1 MFAQRVL
8 QKGSEDVFVGIARRK
23 LFPIM
28 VVLILLAGVLAG
40 CAPAAQPPQPD
51 GLTRIVVADA
61 PTTHHLNLYVAQE
74 KGLFAKYGLEVE
86 IISVE
91 SLSAARDA
99 VVTGAAD
106 VFWSCPTV
114 AIAAIA
120 GGAPIRTIA
129 QVKTPCTSVLLVPG
143 DSPIQDYQDLAGKT
157 IAGIS
162 PSCEAVI
169 AISNAARKAGVEFNL
184 VTLAG
189 GAAIAAL
196 EAGQIDGA
204 ILEEPHASIAELA
217 GFRVLF
223 REAAEAIPCRT
234 INARTAFI
242 TDNADALR
250 SMIRALD
257 EANAIINAD
266 PVADDIVAIAV
277 VPTGAPREAI
287 IHGNPRL
294 IFTTRLDEEGLCR
307 LGDELVELG
316 HIEECPSDYMY
327 APEFRGITWD

>member
-1 MFAQRVL
+1 MKRKMLLVPLVL
-8 QKGSEDVFVGIARRK
+8 
-23 LFPIM
+23 
-28 VVLILLAGVLAG
+28 LLALSPVVMG
-40 CAPAAQPPQPD
+40 CPAPPQQPEI
-51 GLTRIVVADA
+51 TRIVVADA

-74 KGLFAKYGLEVE
+74 KGLFKKHGLEVE

-91 SLSAARDA
+91 SLAAARDA
-99 VVTGAAD
+99 VVTGIAD

-114 AIAAIA
+114 AMAAIA

-129 QVKTPCTSVLLVPG
+129 QVKIPCTSVLLVPA
-143 DSPIQDYQDLAGKT
+143 DSPIQNYEDLAGKT
-157 IAGIS
+157 LAGIT
-162 PSCEAVI
+162 PACEAVI
-169 AISNAARKAGVEFNL
+169 ALRIAAREAGVEFNL

-189 GAAIAAL
+189 GPAIAAL
-196 EAGQIDGA
+196 EAGRIDGA

-217 GFRVLF
+217 GFRVMF

-250 SMIRALD
+250 RMIKAVD

-266 PVADDIVAIAV
+266 PIAEDIVEIAHV
-277 VPTGAPREAI
+277 RTGAPRDAI

-294 IFTTRLDEEGLCR
+294 LFTIHLDEEGLCK
-307 LGDELVELG
+307 LGDELVKMG
-316 HIEECPSDYMY
+316 HIRECPSAFMF

>member
-1 MFAQRVL
+1 MKRKMLLVPLVL
-8 QKGSEDVFVGIARRK
+8 
-23 LFPIM
+23 
-28 VVLILLAGVLAG
+28 LLALSPVVMG
-40 CAPAAQPPQPD
+40 CPAPPQQPEI
-51 GLTRIVVADA
+51 TRIVVADA

-74 KGLFAKYGLEVE
+74 KGLFKKHGLEVE

-91 SLSAARDA
+91 SLAAARDA
-99 VVTGAAD
+99 VVTGIAD

-114 AIAAIA
+114 AMAAIA

-129 QVKTPCTSVLLVPG
+129 QVKIPCTSVLLVPA
-143 DSPIQDYQDLAGKT
+143 DSPIQNYEDLAGKT
-157 IAGIS
+157 LAGIT
-162 PSCEAVI
+162 PACEAVI
-169 AISNAARKAGVEFNL
+169 ALRIAAREAGVEFNL

-189 GAAIAAL
+189 GPAIAAL
-196 EAGQIDGA
+196 KAGRIDGA

-217 GFRVLF
+217 GFRVMF

-250 SMIRALD
+250 RMIKAVD

-266 PVADDIVAIAV
+266 PIAEDIVEIAHV
-277 VPTGAPREAI
+277 RTGAPKEAI
-287 IHGNPRL
+287 IHGNHRL
-294 IFTTRLDEEGLCR
+294 GFTIHLDEEGLCK
-307 LGDELVELG
+307 LGDELVEMG
-316 HIEECPSDYMY
+316 HIEECPSAFMF

>member
-1 MFAQRVL
+1 MPKKL
-8 QKGSEDVFVGIARRK
+8 TLLLVGI
-23 LFPIM
+23 
-28 VVLILLAGVLAG
+28 VLVIGIIAGVAMLLPPT
-40 CAPAAQPPQPD
+40 PAEVPED
-51 GLTRIVVADA
+51 SVTRIVVADA

-74 KGLFAKYGLEVE
+74 KGLFTKYGLEVE

-99 VVTGAAD
+99 VITGTAD

-129 QVKTPCTSVLLVPG
+129 QVKIPCTSVLLVPA
-143 DSPIQDYQDLAGKT
+143 DSPIQGYEDLAGKT

-169 AISNAARKAGVEFNL
+169 AISNAAGDAGVEFNL

-196 EAGQIDGA
+196 EAGQVDGA

-217 GFRVLF
+217 GFRVMF

-234 INARTAFI
+234 ISARKAFI
-242 TDNADALR
+242 TDNTDALR
-250 SMIRALD
+250 RMIKAID

-266 PVADDIVAIAV
+266 PVAEDIVEIAH

-307 LGDELVELG
+307 LGDELVRMG
-316 HIEECPSDYMY
+316 HIRECPLGYMF